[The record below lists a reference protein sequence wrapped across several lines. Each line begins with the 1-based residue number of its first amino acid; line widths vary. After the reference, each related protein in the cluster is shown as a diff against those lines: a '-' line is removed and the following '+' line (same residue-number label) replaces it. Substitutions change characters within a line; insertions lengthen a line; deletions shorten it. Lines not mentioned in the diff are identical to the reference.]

1 MPVFNTIVIPDL
13 EYYFGMF
20 VKSTT
25 LNKEEIPF
33 SVQLKREDL
42 YQDKSFIRLLFDD
55 NWPTDESHTT
65 YFICYHERACP
76 ENWPQI
82 VIDRAKVYAPSAQ
95 YYVACD
101 CTASFAINIFGLE
114 NDDILMLDQLLLFRL
129 NPCAYGLGIPYS
141 SLTTNLSKL
150 IWNYLNLK
158 VNQDYASYDDTTPIA
173 DPSSTIENMYEAYV
187 TENVFSFVQGKNVKG
202 R

>member
-1 MPVFNTIVIPDL
+1 MPIFNAIVIPDL
-13 EYYFGMF
+13 EFYFGMF

-33 SVQLKREDL
+33 PVQLKREDL

-55 NWPTDESHTT
+55 NWPTDEAHTS
-65 YFICYHERACP
+65 YFFCYHERACP

-82 VIDRAKVYAPSAQ
+82 VIDRAKVYAPNAQ
-95 YYVACD
+95 YYIACD
-101 CTASFAINIFGLE
+101 STASFAINIFGLAS
-114 NDDILMLDQLLLFRL
+114 DDTLMLDQLLLYRL
-129 NPCAYGLGIPYS
+129 NPYVYGLGIPYS

-150 IWNYLNLK
+150 IWHYLNLK
-158 VNQDYASYDDTTPIA
+158 VNQDYAPYDNLTPIA
-173 DPSSTIENMYEAYV
+173 DPNITIENMYESYII
-187 TENVFSFVQGKNVKG
+187 ENIFAFVQDKNVKG